1 MFTPERIT
9 LTYYDRFA
17 TAFGLSWY
25 TAAPGSPAI
34 RYAPAA
40 AAAAEAWSVV
50 PCAVSPGLG
59 GYQNTGVLSLPPE
72 MDYVYQVG
80 DAAADVWSPPA
91 RLRRT
96 TPHTPTRDDPQIPG
110 SPRNGNVS
118 WGGSFTFLFM
128 SDTQDGEYRGA
139 MWARAYCEALRDYPD
154 AAFLVHGGD
163 IVDSGRDP
171 EQWRDMLAHARPY
184 MMSIPTLPASGNH
197 SYWSWAVG
205 ECSHIDAQHFHID
218 LPPQDTT
225 HGIYYAVEY
234 GDTLFL
240 VLNSGDTVEP
250 GAALTANQLAW
261 VEAELAATEKR
272 WRLAVIHNPL
282 YSPGKYGSHPE
293 RNREALGLR
302 AQLGGLFDR
311 YGVQLCMCGHDHLY
325 MRTHP
330 MDGAGQVAARGTV
343 HFMPGC
349 AGIQCRPPEDLTAAE
364 AAVFAQ
370 YHRTYHR
377 RASYAAVTVTAEALT
392 VRYHTVDCDDPTAHG
407 VLEHSFVIEQGE

>member
-9 LTYYDRFA
+9 LTFYDRSA
-17 TAFGLSWY
+17 AAFGISWY
-25 TAAPGSPAI
+25 TAAAGSPAI
-34 RYAPAA
+34 RYAPAGADLA
-40 AAAAEAWSVV
+40 AGALV
-50 PCAVSPGLG
+50 PAGVSPGLF
-59 GYQNTGVLSLPPE
+59 GYQNTGVLSLPPRQ
-72 MDYVYQVG
+72 DYIYQVG

-128 SDTQDGEYRGA
+128 SDTQDGVYRGT

-163 IVDSGRDP
+163 MVDSGRDP
-171 EQWRDMLAHARPY
+171 DQWRDMLAYPRPY
-184 MMSIPTLPASGNH
+184 VMSIPTLPASGNH

-205 ECSHIDAQHFHID
+205 EYSHIDAQHFHID
-218 LPPQDTT
+218 LPPQDTR
-225 HGIYYAVEY
+225 HGIYYPVEF
-234 GDTLFL
+234 GDALLL

-250 GAALTANQLAW
+250 GAALTAEQLAW
-261 VEAELAATEKR
+261 VERELAATTKR

-282 YSPGKYGSHPE
+282 YSPGKYGSRPD
-293 RNREALGLR
+293 RNLEALGLR
-302 AQLGGLFDR
+302 EQLDGLFYR

-330 MDGAGQVAARGTV
+330 IDGEGRVGAKGTV
-343 HFMPGC
+343 HFMAGC
-349 AGIQCRPPEDLTAAE
+349 AGMQCRPPEDLSPSD
-364 AAVFAQ
+364 AAVFAE
-370 YHRTYHR
+370 YHRTCHR
-377 RASYAAVTVTAEALT
+377 RASYAAVTVTPEALT
-392 VRYHTVDCDDPTAHG
+392 VRYHTVDCDDPCARG
-407 VLEHSFVIEQGE
+407 ILEHSFVIRR